1 MSTFNG
7 CIALITGA
15 GSGIGRATACNMARG
30 GAHIA
35 IVDRNRDGAEETA
48 ALISREGGT
57 SKVWEGDV
65 TDYAGM
71 AKIVG
76 LVESVFGKIDILVNN
91 AGVASDRC
99 PLEDVTPEMFER
111 SMRVHVGGTIFTT
124 QAVLPGR
131 KNRASGAIVNL
142 SSIQGQVGYPNGAT
156 YNAAKGGILALTTGR
171 AKELAPWHIRGNAV
185 APGHCLTPMPLQF
198 DSPEVIAAKEQTI
211 PLKRYGQPEDMAH
224 AIVYLASEEAS
235 FVTGQVISPNG
246 GFQMT

>member
-124 QAVLPGR
+124 QAVLPGM

-156 YNAAKGGILALTTGR
+156 YNAAKGGILALTTGW
-171 AKELAPWHIRGNAV
+171 AKELAPWHIRVNAV